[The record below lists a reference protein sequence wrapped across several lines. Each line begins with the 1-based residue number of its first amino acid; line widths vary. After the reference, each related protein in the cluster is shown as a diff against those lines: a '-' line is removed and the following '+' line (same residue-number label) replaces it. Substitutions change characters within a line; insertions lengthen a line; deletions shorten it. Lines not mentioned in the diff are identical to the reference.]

1 MKIFFNLI
9 TVLFLCCG
17 TLLAQSADP
26 SISGATFTPNTI
38 KTGET
43 TTLNFSFVN
52 SGFSEIPANSVE
64 ITIVSASTFYT
75 TDGVTGPTGP
85 GGILFTWS
93 YIPDGDIWRGSN
105 TAPIA
110 SFGGGEVN
118 LVMHGNAAS
127 SGFETTNINVQPVAN
142 LNAFSNESSNDNEQP
157 SLKIEQGSGTPCE
170 VAGGVGA
177 ACVDAHGN
185 NSTVG
190 TDCGCIDLGPC
201 LAAGGIGA
209 TCTDINGKASTIGAD
224 CNCIEVIPACTVGA
238 ACTDSDG
245 DASVYDANCDCI
257 EVIPT
262 CTVGAACTDSD
273 GDASVYDANCD
284 CIEVTIGT
292 GTDAD
297 PAITGA
303 IFDPN
308 QIELGSKSTL
318 TVSFTNTGS
327 TAIPSNSIEVTI
339 SMPSGFYN
347 TDGTTLPSGVGG
359 DLFDWTYIS
368 SAATWRGSNT
378 GSIPSFGGGDIVLEV
393 TGIAVSEFETTNVNV
408 QPVANLGAFRN
419 ESSNDNLQPDL
430 KVIPVPVD
438 CDTDAPTVSIV
449 KATNPTCAGGSDG
462 MVEFD
467 VTYVT
472 GPGAESILWDNGL
485 VNSRTLNNVPAGVY
499 TFTAVDL
506 NGCSAQVQATLTDP
520 TPIAVT
526 TSNLINEECTTF
538 GSVTLSGNGGLAPY
552 TFSGDL
558 TADAN
563 GNVTDLSAGTYAV
576 VATDANGC
584 ISPSINVVIG
594 NSCGCIDGD
603 KDGVCQEDDC
613 DDGNPNIT
621 YGPGA
626 ACDDGDACTD
636 NDRYDANCNCVG
648 TPKTT
653 DPVLVGVPGAVTTQC
668 DAIPAPANV
677 TAGSLTVEYRQDRTG
692 TDDCNYILTR
702 TWTVNDGCGNIVTA
716 TQMITV
722 IDDVAPVLAGVPGD
736 ITINVNNGE
745 ALPAFDVTATDNCD
759 PNPTVNFATASV
771 VPDPCSNQISY
782 PQTWSATDACG
793 NTSASQTRTV
803 TIIDDSFFQ
812 DEDGDGVCDRED
824 ICAGGDDNADAD
836 GDGTPD
842 HCDTCDDTLAGTPCS
857 DGDDCT
863 VGDIYDANCNCISG
877 PVVDTDGDGVC
888 DADDICEGYDD
899 HEDADNDGIPDGC
912 EQCDGSLTIVLK
924 EQYNVS
930 CHGANDGKLVIEIQ
944 GGDAPYN
951 TSWLSGPNTLFYS
964 DLAPGTYTVS
974 IKDVN
979 DCRTTESFTITE
991 PAPLQVNVV
1000 KVTPQ
1005 GCDLGTGA
1013 IDVEAFGGTAP
1024 YTYNW
1029 IAFANTEDISGLN
1042 ARNYQLEVT
1051 DAKGCKTQRLTIA
1064 VPRECGCDNLTAG
1077 GKIGFDPACERETT
1091 VCVGENSTT
1100 IGTCTL
1106 PSGGS
1111 GTIEYLWLMSTTCP
1125 NVPPTSITNDPNWTI
1140 VPNSNTTTLTVTNL
1154 SQTTCYIR
1162 CARRSGCED
1171 YLGESNIVKIEVD
1184 QNPSTWYAD
1193 TDNDTYGDPHNYI
1206 VACDQP
1212 DGYVPND
1219 EDCDDG
1225 NASIPAAV
1233 GSYCNDGDASTIND
1247 VIQSDGCTCKGEDM
1261 PLECPTVSIVPGV
1274 GEVTITGLTSPKVIL
1289 GIFQGLNTVY
1299 ACTNNCVDGASIPL
1313 APGTYR
1319 ILIQF
1324 RDANN
1329 HRIPGCHNVFES
1341 FVIEDTCEDKDKDG
1355 YCVDQDCDDNNPAI
1369 PAAPGTL
1376 CDDGDATTL
1385 NDVIQADGC
1394 GCAGTPIPDCYYNG
1408 GDYDQDGVCADE
1420 DCDDDNPNIGARQTP
1435 GTLCDDGDAN
1445 TTDDKILAD
1454 GCSCAGTP
1462 IQTCDLMVE
1471 LANKINPGC
1480 SDRNDGIVA
1489 VNVSKGQAPYS
1500 YKWSNGRTGT
1510 AGITQLVEGD
1520 YTVSVTDANGCE
1532 VVKTYTLVAPAPI
1545 KATETI
1551 THATCGQ
1558 ANGAI
1563 SLAVSGG
1570 NGDYV
1575 YMWNGTP
1582 STASQTNLG
1591 AGTYTVIIRDK
1602 LNCETIYTYVVENRV
1617 TSDCDNGGE
1626 LQPTRCDF
1634 EVRYSD
1640 NSISIDGNVARVVI
1654 FKGYNETQNVV
1665 YSCQGNC
1672 PTAKVVANIPPG
1684 DYGVKIFNH
1693 DYSCVF
1699 DERFV
1704 AKEGGGTGCTD
1715 AGKPC
1720 DDGNDCT
1727 IGDTY
1732 DANCNCISG
1741 TLQDADGDTVCDADD
1756 ICPNGDDRID
1766 SDGDGIPDACDTN
1779 NCTDAGNPCDD
1790 GNDCTIGDVYDAN
1803 CNCISGTLQDS
1814 DSDGVCD
1821 ADDCAPNDANYPKT
1835 PGTGCDDGNPT
1846 TEGDVIQSDGCGCA
1860 GTPVN
1865 TGEPDCDAVTA
1876 TAGKGTITVNGLTS
1890 PIEHVKVYRIG
1901 RGGSWTQV
1909 ANCTGDCGDSWVAE
1923 GLAAGDYIV
1932 QFTLRNASWGSI
1944 CDNEEEN
1951 ISLAVTVVNG
1961 AASSRNSTGDIAI
1974 SAPAAT
1980 TLKIY
1985 PNPAQETVTLDL
1997 SNWTNKPVNVSIR
2010 NHFSQVVY
2018 EQHIEQVNTTK
2029 QINLTSFAN
2038 GLYYIH
2044 VQGTDGGQPVVKKLI
2059 VNRLY

>member
-1 MKIFFNLI
+1 MKIFFNI
-9 TVLFLCCG
+9 IVGLCLG
-17 TLLAQSADP
+17 LVTTFAQSADP
-26 SISGATFTPNTI
+26 AITGASFSPNTI
-38 KTGET
+38 ESGQTSE
-43 TTLNFSFVN
+43 LNITFAN
-52 SGFSEIPANSVE
+52 AGFSEIPANSIRV
-64 ITIVSASTFYT
+64 TISTSDGFYT
-75 TDGVTGPTGP
+75 TDGVTAPTGSASAFFEWVYL
-85 GGILFTWS
+85 GA
-93 YIPDGDIWRGSN
+93 DAWRGVN
-105 TAPIA
+105 KIA
-110 SFGGGEVN
+110 IPELAGGN
-118 LVMHGNAAS
+118 LILTVTGTNESAA
-127 SGFETTNINVQPVAN
+127 FETANVNVSLINN
-142 LNAFSNESSNDNEQP
+142 LNLFSNNPSNDNQQP
-157 SLKIEQGSGTPCE
+157 DLKIDAGTGPTCTIGS
-170 VAGGVGA
+170 
-177 ACVDAHGN
+177 ACTDANGQASTYDAHC
-185 NSTVG
+185 
-190 TDCGCIDLGPC
+190 DCIVAP
-201 LAAGGIGA
+201 
-209 TCTDINGKASTIGAD
+209 
-224 CNCIEVIPACTVGA
+224 PACTVGG
-238 ACTDSDG
+238 ACTDVNGQASTY
-245 DASVYDANCDCI
+245 DANCDCIVVPPACTVGGACTDVNGHASTYDANCDCIVVPPACTVGGACTDVNGQASSYDANCDCI
-257 EVIPT
+257 EVDNG
-262 CTVGAACTDSD
+262 VGTQ
-273 GDASVYDANCD
+273 
-284 CIEVTIGT
+284 
-292 GTDAD
+292 AD
-297 PAITGA
+297 PAVTGA
-303 IFDPN
+303 SYTPGTIEIG
-308 QIELGSKSTL
+308 QISTL
-318 TVSFTNTGS
+318 TISFANAGFS
-327 TAIPSNSIEVTI
+327 AIPANSIDITI
-339 SMPSGFYN
+339 STPGDFYSSDGVNPPSGA
-347 TDGTTLPSGVGG
+347 GG
-359 DLFDWTYIS
+359 DLFDWVYLGADAWRGRNRNVIPALGGGPITLLVKGRQP
-368 SAATWRGSNT
+368 SAA
-378 GSIPSFGGGDIVLEV
+378 
-393 TGIAVSEFETTNVNV
+393 FETTNINI
-408 QPVANLGAFRN
+408 QLKNELNAFANN
-419 ESSNDNLQPDL
+419 PSNDNLQPDL
-430 KVIPVPVD
+430 KVIPVPVN
-438 CDTDAPTVSIV
+438 CDTDAPSVSIV
-449 KATNPTCAGGSDG
+449 KTTNPTCAGGSDG

-467 VTYVT
+467 ATYIT
-472 GPGAESILWDNGL
+472 GPGAERIVWNNGL
-485 VNSRTLNNVPAGVY
+485 VNSRILNNLPAGVY

-506 NGCSAQVQATLTDP
+506 NGCSAQVQATLSDP
-520 TPIAVT
+520 APVVVT
-526 TSNLINEECTTF
+526 TSNVVNEGCTTY
-538 GSVTLSGNGGLAPY
+538 GSVTLAGNGGTAPY

-563 GNVTDLSAGTYAV
+563 GNVTDLSAGTYSV
-576 VATDANGC
+576 IATDAKGC
-584 ISPSINVVIG
+584 ISPSINVIIG

-621 YGPGA
+621 YGPGDS
-626 ACDDGDACTD
+626 CDDGDACTD

-722 IDDVAPVLAGVPGD
+722 KDDVAPVLAGVPGD
-736 ITINVNNGE
+736 ITINANNGE
-745 ALPAFDVTATDNCD
+745 ALPAFNVTAIDNCD

-771 VPDPCSNQISY
+771 VPDPCSKQISY

-793 NTSASQTRTV
+793 NTSATQTRTV

-812 DEDGDGVCDRED
+812 DADGDGVCDRDD

-863 VGDIYDANCNCISG
+863 VGDVYDANCNCISG

-888 DADDICEGYDD
+888 DADDICEGHND
-899 HEDADNDGIPDGC
+899 HQDADNDGTPDGC
-912 EQCDGSLTIVLK
+912 EQCDGSLAIVLK

-944 GGDAPYN
+944 GGDAPYT
-951 TSWLSGPNTLFYS
+951 TSWMNGPNMLFYS

-974 IKDVN
+974 VADIN
-979 DCRTTESFTITE
+979 DCRTTQSFTITE

-1013 IDVEAFGGTAP
+1013 IDVEAFGGTSP

-1051 DAKGCKTQRLTIA
+1051 DANGCKTNRMTIA

-1077 GKIGFDPACERETT
+1077 GKIGFDTACERETT
-1091 VCVGENSTT
+1091 VCIGENSTT

-1111 GTIEYLWLMSTTCP
+1111 GTIEYLWLKSTTCP
-1125 NVPPTSITNDPNWTI
+1125 NRPPTSITNDPNWMI

-1184 QNPSTWYAD
+1184 QNTSVWYAD
-1193 TDNDTYGDPHNYI
+1193 IDMDTYGDPNNSM

-1212 DGYVPND
+1212 DGYVPNMD
-1219 EDCDDG
+1219 DCDDG
-1225 NASIPAAV
+1225 NASIPAAP
-1233 GSYCNDGDASTIND
+1233 GTACSDGDANTIND
-1247 VIQSDGCTCKGEDM
+1247 KIQADGCTCKGEAKPMD
-1261 PLECPTVSIVPGV
+1261 CPEVDIIVEEGQ
-1274 GEVTITGLTSPKVIL
+1274 VTITGITAPKTIL
-1289 GIFQGLNTVY
+1289 GIFLNGTTVY
-1299 ACTNNCVDGASIPL
+1299 SCNSNCQETEVVPL
-1313 APGTYR
+1313 APGTYA
-1319 ILIQF
+1319 ILVQH
-1324 RDANN
+1324 RDEY
-1329 HRIPGCHNVFES
+1329 NVRLSDCDLFFE
-1341 FVIEDTCEDKDKDG
+1341 FFTIEEPACTDKDKDG
-1355 YCVDQDCDDNNPAI
+1355 YCEDEDCDDNNPAV
-1369 PAAPGTL
+1369 PAAPGISCDDGDATTL
-1376 CDDGDATTL
+1376 NDVIQADGCGCAGTPAPDCYYNGGDYDQDGICADEDCDDNNPAVPAVPGTSCDDGDATTL

-1394 GCAGTPIPDCYYNG
+1394 GCAGTPIP
-1408 GDYDQDGVCADE
+1408 
-1420 DCDDDNPNIGARQTP
+1420 
-1435 GTLCDDGDAN
+1435 
-1445 TTDDKILAD
+1445 
-1454 GCSCAGTP
+1454 
-1462 IQTCDLMVE
+1462 TCDLMVE
-1471 LANKINPGC
+1471 LMNKIDPGC

-1489 VNVSKGQAPYS
+1489 IRVSKGQAPYS
-1500 YKWSNGRTGT
+1500 YKWSNGKMGST
-1510 AGITQLVEGD
+1510 GITQLVAGD

-1532 VVKTYTLVAPAPI
+1532 VVKTYTLVAPDPI
-1545 KATETI
+1545 MVNETI

-1563 SLAVSGG
+1563 NLVVSGG
-1570 NGDYV
+1570 NGDYQ
-1575 YMWNGTP
+1575 YIWNGTP

-1602 LNCETIYTYVVENRV
+1602 ENCEVAYTYVVENR
-1617 TSDCDNGGE
+1617 TTDCGGGGE
-1626 LQPTRCDF
+1626 LQPNRCDF

-1640 NSISIDGNVARVVI
+1640 NSIAIDGNVAKVVI
-1654 FKGYNETQNVV
+1654 FKGYNETQNIV

-1704 AKEGGGTGCTD
+1704 AKEGGTGCTDAGKPCNDGNDCTIGDVYDANCNCISGTLQDTDNDGVCDAEDICPNGDDNIDTDSDGIPDACDTTNGCTD

-1741 TLQDADGDTVCDADD
+1741 TLQDK
-1756 ICPNGDDRID
+1756 
-1766 SDGDGIPDACDTN
+1766 
-1779 NCTDAGNPCDD
+1779 
-1790 GNDCTIGDVYDAN
+1790 
-1803 CNCISGTLQDS
+1803 

-1821 ADDCAPNDANYPKT
+1821 ADDCSPNNPNYPKA
-1835 PGTGCDDGNPT
+1835 PGTSCDDGNPA

-1876 TAGKGTITVNGLTS
+1876 TAGRGTITVNGLTS

-1909 ANCTGDCGDSWVAE
+1909 ASCTGDCGDAWVTE
-1923 GLAAGDYIV
+1923 GLAAGNYIV
-1932 QFTLRNASWGSI
+1932 QYTLRNASWGSI

-1951 ISLAVTVVNG
+1951 LSLEVTVVNG
-1961 AASSRNSTGDIAI
+1961 AASSRNSTSDLATSI
-1974 SAPAAT
+1974 PAAN

-1997 SNWTNKPVNVSIR
+1997 SSWTDKSVDVSIR

-2018 EQHIEQVNTTK
+2018 EQHIERVQTTK
-2029 QINLTSFAN
+2029 QLDLTSFAN